1 MKVQQLVLLS
11 VFVGFLFASAIN
23 FIKEGFIP
31 IAFLASGVS
40 LVLIV
45 SLILWAVK
53 WRHES

>member
-11 VFVGFLFASAIN
+11 VFVGLLFASAIN
-23 FIKEGFIP
+23 FIKEGSIP